1 MIQRKMELGRMKQDM
16 NVIKVREMMKKEE
29 KATSGKGIVFLKVY
43 FLCLLVVIT
52 LTYFWSERILIFWK
66 GFSIIE

>member
-1 MIQRKMELGRMKQDM
+1 
-16 NVIKVREMMKKEE
+16 MKKEE